1 MSYAKNVVAFVI
13 PKFHKKSRATHLYRP
28 PIVRFLGL
36 TFGGRYNFQCV
47 SRLFILSGLWLFP
60 AISPD
65 LYSNSHKVFPY
76 RFLPLIL
83 PLLLLMMPLK
93 YDIQQYFASDEAV
106 LLLFLWLPQL
116 FLSRFLQDI
125 HKCQL

>member
-1 MSYAKNVVAFVI
+1 M
-13 PKFHKKSRATHLYRP
+13 YRP

-83 PLLLLMMPLK
+83 PLLLLIDGEMDDYP
-93 YDIQQYFASDEAV
+93 EAAFFNV
-106 LLLFLWLPQL
+106 GTIDDVIEKAKTMAGE
-116 FLSRFLQDI
+116 SSAN
-125 HKCQL
+125 